1 MARTRSSE
9 AHEKVIHAALSLFGE
24 RGIDA
29 TSMDA
34 IAHASGVSKA
44 TIYKH
49 WKDKE
54 AILLEVMDRVH
65 GLDRERREA
74 HTGDVL
80 QDLIWV
86 LTQRPPDEFEDARA
100 KLTPSL
106 IAYSAIHQE
115 FGAAWRRRVMQPGR
129 EAIESIIRRGVKQGV
144 LQDVDPET
152 AVALLMGPMLFNHI
166 FQRDK
171 KSTKPELGP
180 AVAESFW
187 RAYSGARKERLE
199 KAGIKKEREEN

>member
-1 MARTRSSE
+1 MARTRSTE
-9 AHEKVIHAALSLFGE
+9 AHEKVLKAALSLFGE
-24 RGIDA
+24 RGIDG

-34 IAHASGVSKA
+34 IAQASGVSKA

-54 AILLEVMDRVH
+54 SILLEVMDRIH
-65 GLDRERREA
+65 GLDRERRDVD
-74 HTGDVL
+74 TGDLL
-80 QDLIWV
+80 QDLIWI

-129 EAIESIIRRGVKQGV
+129 EAIENIVRRGVKQGM
-144 LQDVDPET
+144 LRDVDTET

-171 KSTKPELGP
+171 KAAKPELGP

-187 RAYSGARKERLE
+187 RAYSSARKERLE
-199 KAGIKKEREEN
+199 TAGYKKESKR